1 MAVVVVAGPEG
12 QCPMKAA
19 GTHARR
25 SELLSVMSVC
35 PFLVVTGDLRGR
47 PAKPHFKDENMGVQR
62 RLCLDWGLCSL
73 WTEGLKAARLTW
85 GFGRG
90 CAGVGNGVGVEVGVR
105 VGLGLRSWPDHLSSQ
120 HQPLESL
127 PPPQAAGT
135 TMTPSSQH

>member
-90 CAGVGNGVGVEVGVR
+90 CGGG
-105 VGLGLRSWPDHLSSQ
+105 GLAAKSCLTLATPWTVACQAPLSMEFSR
-120 HQPLESL
+120 
-127 PPPQAAGT
+127 
-135 TMTPSSQH
+135 